1 MRTSAEQRQRNRALR
16 SQMKGVIKEFQGLM
30 DKNEAEKRL
39 VDVYSVIDKA
49 LKGGII
55 HRNKAARDKSRM
67 SAFVQNLSS

>member
-1 MRTSAEQRQRNRALR
+1 MKTSSEQRQRNRALR
-16 SQMKGVIKEFQGLM
+16 SQMRGIIKDFKGLT
-30 DKNEAEKRL
+30 DKNEAQKRL

-49 LKGGII
+49 FKGGII